1 MKVQYQFENIS
12 SSKLCQLFV
21 QCCQTSARWE
31 GGGSL
36 ESRQRFAR
44 IFVFGSKN
52 CQKLC
57 NMRTET
63 ERVNP
68 CIKVALSGLK

>member
-31 GGGSL
+31 GGGHL
-36 ESRQRFAR
+36 NQDKDLREFLCLTAKT
-44 IFVFGSKN
+44 VKN
-52 CQKLC
+52 C
-57 NMRTET
+57 
-63 ERVNP
+63 V
-68 CIKVALSGLK
+68 I